1 MKVLNWGIDGMSGE
15 AWEESNMIK
24 LGKLITAMVTPFDSE
39 LKVDYQAAWELAQR
53 LVESGSDGLVVAGTT
68 GESPTLNQNEK
79 ITLFKTV
86 VEAVG
91 GKAIVIAGTGNYDT
105 AASIELTREA
115 EQAGVDGIML
125 VAPYYNKPSQEGL
138 YRHFRSIAEVTR
150 LPVLIYN
157 IPGRTGVNL
166 NPETLIRLAELNNIV
181 AVKEASRDLAQISR
195 IYETAPKG
203 FQIYS
208 GDDALTLPVMSV
220 GGVGVISVAGHIVG
234 RKMQEMITLFER
246 GDIITAALI
255 NAELGPLYR
264 ALFATTNP
272 TMVKTACN
280 LMGLRVGGLRLPLI
294 EATPGE
300 TELMREVLKSL
311 GLL

>member
-1 MKVLNWGIDGMSGE
+1 MV
-15 AWEESNMIK
+15 K
-24 LGKLITAMVTPFDSE
+24 LGRLITAMVTPFDSE
-39 LKVDYQAAWELAQR
+39 LKVDYQAAWELARR

-68 GESPTLNQNEK
+68 GESPTLTRNEK
-79 ITLFKTV
+79 IALFKTV

-91 GKAIVIAGTGNYDT
+91 GKATVIAGTGSYDT
-105 AASIELTREA
+105 SASMELTREA

-125 VAPYYNKPSQEGL
+125 VAPYYSKPSQEGL
-138 YRHFRSIAEVTR
+138 YRHFRSIAEATR
-150 LPVLIYN
+150 LPVVIYN
-157 IPGRTGVNL
+157 IPGRTGVNV
-166 NPETLIRLAELNNIV
+166 NPETLLRLTELNNIV
-181 AVKEASRDLAQISR
+181 AVKEASGNLAQIGR

-203 FQIYS
+203 FQIFS

-234 RKMQEMITLFER
+234 RKMREMISLFER
-246 GDIITAALI
+246 GDIATAARI

-264 ALFATTNP
+264 ALFITTNP

-280 LMGLRVGGLRLPLI
+280 LMGLRVGGLRLPMI
-294 EATPGE
+294 EAAPGE
-300 TELMREVLKSL
+300 TELMLEVLKSL